1 MVNAP
6 TIFSV
11 AWAAILPFANDYV
24 RAKLHLSRHA
34 ETELLSEIC
43 GPHGVPRSLGGTYEP
58 PPDDA
63 VTEEAP
69 QGADGPESARD
80 DAYAWST
87 VSIEAGKL
95 HKVVV
100 DVPAPSAAEGTEGHT
115 GVNLLCECELKAS
128 GVANGGD
135 VSFYVVHQPPG
146 TPSSRGDGAYAI
158 EPCSL
163 CASDGAVAR
172 VLEAPAP
179 GRYTCIWDNST
190 AWYYAREL
198 SYRVVTS
205 DDLSAVTDRL
215 IPLEADG
222 RPTVRQWAGLGVDEI
237 RRLSAD

>member
-63 VTEEAP
+63 VAEVAP
-69 QGADGPESARD
+69 GGAGGSESARD

-100 DVPAPSAAEGTEGHT
+100 DVPAPSAA
-115 GVNLLCECELKAS
+115 VAS
-128 GVANGGD
+128 RHATH
-135 VSFYVVHQPPG
+135 YPQAL
-146 TPSSRGDGAYAI
+146 PSYARPLSPLRAARMRTATRGSWLASWLW
-158 EPCSL
+158 PCSMPAPWSL
-163 CASDGAVAR
+163 RAIWSRAR
-172 VLEAPAP
+172 VMRRLFLLARIPAS
-179 GRYTCIWDNST
+179 ST
-190 AWYYAREL
+190 TPFQMCAR
-198 SYRVVTS
+198 
-205 DDLSAVTDRL
+205 DR
-215 IPLEADG
+215 P
-222 RPTVRQWAGLGVDEI
+222 R
-237 RRLSAD
+237 RRLSIRRKWRGFSTSSFVIAWSYAVYKPCVYTWL